1 MFIFVMVAFIVGAWV
16 GMFFMSL
23 FSAGA
28 YEKGFKDGS
37 QLNEYN

>member
-1 MFIFVMVAFIVGAWV
+1 MHIIVAFIIGIWL

-28 YEKGFKDGS
+28 YEKGFKDAKRVGI
-37 QLNEYN
+37 EE

>member
-1 MFIFVMVAFIVGAWV
+1 MFIIVAFFIGTWV

-23 FSAGA
+23 FSVGA

-37 QLNEYN
+37 RVNE

>member
-1 MFIFVMVAFIVGAWV
+1 MFTFVAFIVGTWV

-23 FSAGA
+23 FSVGA

-37 QLNEYN
+37 SVNEHS